1 MAAFCGTG
9 RARQVTAASVAAHT
23 QPAEH
28 LSSSRHSYR
37 LIAEQGTGGCEPIR
51 NNPLPAYH
59 PADQIGQQP
68 NDGRLFRCC
77 KFMAYFV
84 ITKAIRKESFSPVG
98 ASWTHNTDITLIGRP
113 CSATEL
119 YSRCIFIDAGRHIF
133 QRFDSP
139 SKILKIHIYA

>member
-9 RARQVTAASVAAHT
+9 RARQVTAASVAAHI

-28 LSSSRHSYR
+28 LSP
-37 LIAEQGTGGCEPIR
+37 LIAEQDAGGCEPIR
-51 NNPLPAYH
+51 NNPLPAYP

-68 NDGRLFRCC
+68 SDGRLFRCC

-84 ITKAIRKESFSPVG
+84 ITKVIRKEPFSPVG
-98 ASWTHNTDITLIGRP
+98 TSWTHNTDINLIGRP

-133 QRFDSP
+133 QRLGSP
-139 SKILKIHIYA
+139 